1 MPQRKHA
8 AIMFTDIVG
17 YTALMGKDEN
27 RALSVLQKNREIH
40 KRLIKKYL
48 GELIKEMGDGLLI
61 SFPLASDAVRCAQEI
76 QHVIKNENITL
87 RIGIHEGEVL
97 FEGRDVLGDGVNIA
111 SRLQEFT
118 DPGCIVVSGAV
129 YTNIKNKPEIEV
141 EFVKETTFKNVD
153 EPVKVYKVSCEKQ
166 PVKES
171 TSDSLEADIK
181 DIIRIDPV
189 ETSEKIDSS
198 LPQAKK
204 RLKITYVFIV
214 ALAVLVVAFV
224 YPKVFRKD
232 KFEGLKDTDGRISIA
247 VMPFENLSGDTLY
260 NVWQGGF
267 QNLLISTLSNS
278 KELTVRQYQTMH
290 EVFEGKRNLT
300 YASITPTIASELA
313 QKLETKTFILGN
325 ILKAGN
331 KIRINTQLINAE
343 TEEIYKTYQIDGNSE
358 DDIFAIS
365 DSLSGLI
372 KNYLEI
378 KKLIEEYDS
387 PVIRESIFTNS
398 SRAFQYY
405 IHGYDAFMNLDFQAG
420 SEWLTKAIEVDSG
433 FVGAYIMLSFNYL
446 VTGKDQQAKNCCIIA
461 MKRRHEL
468 PLRGK
473 LMLDHLNSYYFE
485 TPYEEIRYIKQ
496 ILEID
501 KMNTTYWYLLG
512 SAYYKMEKYREAI
525 NYWEKTLNIH
535 KKWGTNYRNPFIYD
549 WLGDSYH
556 QINEHKREEEVY
568 KFALNAFPDLPNIR
582 YRQAICA
589 LAKGSMEE
597 ADVLINKYKSIRKN
611 RSQWSD
617 SHILSSVGYIYS
629 NAYLFEDAE
638 KYLRQALKMEPDNP
652 DRINTLAWFLIDK
665 DINVDEGVD
674 LIQKALVM
682 EPDTWRFIDTKGWG
696 LYKQGKYEEAL
707 KILKDAWDL
716 RPMYRHR
723 GYLNILE
730 VEEAVAKQNK

>member
-27 RALSVLQKNREIH
+27 RAFDLLQKNRELH
-40 KRLIKKYL
+40 KHFIKKYK

-76 QHVIKNENITL
+76 QNAAKIGNISL

-97 FEGRDVLGDGVNIA
+97 FEGSDVLGDGVNIA
-111 SRLQEFT
+111 SRLQEAS
-118 DPGCIVVSGAV
+118 DPGCISISGAV
-129 YTNIKNKPEIEV
+129 YKNIKNKPEIEV
-141 EFVKETTFKNVD
+141 EFVEETTFKNVD
-153 EPVKVYKVSCEKQ
+153 EPVKVYTVSCEA
-166 PVKES
+166 PSVKKSSSGNLDNIQEVITGIDSIGSLEEPEITS
-171 TSDSLEADIK
+171 TS
-181 DIIRIDPV
+181 
-189 ETSEKIDSS
+189 
-198 LPQAKK
+198 AKN

-214 ALAVLVVAFV
+214 VLAVLVVVFV
-224 YPKVFRKD
+224 YPKMFKKD
-232 KFEGLKDTDGRISIA
+232 KFVGLKDADGRISIS

-260 NVWQGGF
+260 DVWQGGF

-278 KELTVRQYQTMH
+278 RKLIVRQYQTMH

-300 YASITPTIASELA
+300 YASITPSIASELA
-313 QKLETKTFILGN
+313 KKLETKTFILGK

-343 TEEIYKTYQIDGNSE
+343 TEEIYKTYQIEGNGE

-378 KKLIEEYDS
+378 KKLIEEFDS
-387 PVIRESIFTNS
+387 PVIRESLFTNS
-398 SRAFQYY
+398 SEAFQYY
-405 IHGYDAFMNLDFQAG
+405 IHGYDAFMNFDFQAG
-420 SEWLTKAIEVDSG
+420 PEWLTKAIEVDSG

-446 VTGKDQQAKNCCIIA
+446 VTGRDKQAKHCCTLA

-473 LMLDHLNSYYFE
+473 LMLDHLHAYYFE
-485 TPYEEIRYIKQ
+485 TPDEEIKYLKQ

-501 KMNTTYWYLLG
+501 EMNTTYWYLLG
-512 SAYYKMEKYREAI
+512 SAYYKMEKNREAI
-525 NYWEKTLNIH
+525 NYWANALNIH

-556 QINEHKREEEVY
+556 QINEHKKEKEVY
-568 KFALNAFPDLPNIR
+568 ELALNVFPDPPSIR
-582 YRQAICA
+582 YNQAICA
-589 LAKGSMEE
+589 LSQGDTKE
-597 ADVLINKYKSIRKN
+597 ADVLINKYKSFRKS

-617 SHILSSVGYIYS
+617 SRILSSVGYIYS
-629 NAYLFEDAE
+629 AAKLFDDAK
-638 KYLRQALKMEPDNP
+638 KYFQEALKMDPDNP
-652 DRINTLAWFLIDK
+652 DRINDLAWFFIDN
-665 DINVDEGVD
+665 DINVDEGVE
-674 LIQKALVM
+674 LIQKALVE
-682 EPDTWRFIDTKGWG
+682 EPDTWHFIDTKGWG
-696 LYKQGKYEEAL
+696 LYKQGKYEEAC
-707 KILKDAWDL
+707 KILQEAWDL
-716 RPMYRHR
+716 RPMYQHI
-723 GYLNILE
+723 GYLHILE
-730 VEEAVAKQNK
+730 AEEAVANQKK